1 MPTQAVRLLPGAIM
15 AIALIVGVGFAA
27 GSSPVAAQTKPKV
40 LQSGIEQPASAIF
53 IGNSFFYYNNSLHN
67 HFTLLLRSADPNVK
81 FRATSAT
88 ISGSGADWHDVE
100 SYFRPNAIGTYSFDA
115 NNNVVFNKLDRLF
128 DLAIM
133 MDCSQCPI
141 HPQLKSVFFE
151 YSKKH
156 SATVRKH
163 GAVPVYFMSWAYA
176 DKPEM
181 TAELAEAYTRA
192 GNDDGVFVVP
202 VGLAFARSI
211 ERRPELNLY
220 APDKRHPSMAGTYLA
235 ASTLYAALLKRSPT
249 GLKYT
254 AGLDDATA
262 QHLQIV
268 AWDTVQDY
276 FGTAVSVK

>member
-1 MPTQAVRLLPGAIM
+1 MSIQSVRLFLSAVLPVALALVAGA
-15 AIALIVGVGFAA
+15 
-27 GSSPVAAQTKPKV
+27 SPLAAQTKPKI
-40 LQSGIEQPASAIF
+40 LQTGVEQPASAIF

-67 HFTLLLRSADPNVK
+67 HFLALLRSGDANTK
-81 FRATSAT
+81 FRATSVT
-88 ISGSGADWHDVE
+88 ISGSGVDWHDVE

-141 HPQLKSVFFE
+141 HPQLKSVFVE
-151 YSKKH
+151 HSKKN

-192 GNDDGVFVVP
+192 GNDDGAFVVP

-211 ERRPELNLY
+211 ARRPELNLY
-220 APDKRHPSMAGTYLA
+220 AVDKRHPSLAGTYLA
-235 ASTLYAALLKRSPT
+235 ASTLYAALLKKSPA
-249 GLKYT
+249 GLKYA

-262 QHLQIV
+262 KHLQTV

-276 FGTAVSVK
+276 FGTAVSSK

>member
-1 MPTQAVRLLPGAIM
+1 MPALRLLSDAVF
-15 AIALIVGVGFAA
+15 ALAVLLIAGP
-27 GSSPVAAQTKPKV
+27 SPAAAQTKPKV
-40 LQSGIEQPASAIF
+40 LQTGVEQPTSAIF

-67 HFTLLLRSADPNVK
+67 HLTLLLRSADPENK
-81 FRATSAT
+81 FRATSVT

-141 HPQLKSVFFE
+141 HPQLRSVFFE

-176 DKPEM
+176 DKPRM
-181 TAELAEAYTRA
+181 TAELAEAYTQA
-192 GNDDGVFVVP
+192 GNDDDVLVVP

-211 ERRPELNLY
+211 EGRPDLNLH

-235 ASTLYAALLKRSPT
+235 ACTLYAALLKRSPV

-254 AGLDDATA
+254 AGLDEATA
-262 QHLQIV
+262 KHLQTV
-268 AWDTVQDY
+268 AWDTVQNY
-276 FGTAVSVK
+276 FGTSVSAK

>member
-1 MPTQAVRLLPGAIM
+1 MPPLPLLLFPGVVLAAM
-15 AIALIVGVGFAA
+15 LALIADP
-27 GSSPVAAQTKPKV
+27 SPLAAQTKPKI
-40 LQSGIEQPASAIF
+40 LQTGIEAPASAIF

-67 HFTLLLRSADPNVK
+67 HFTLLLRSADANAK
-81 FRATSAT
+81 FRATSVT

-151 YSKKH
+151 TSKKH
-156 SATVRKH
+156 SATVRRH

-192 GNDDGVFVVP
+192 GNDDDVFVLP
-202 VGLAFARSI
+202 VRLAFAKSI
-211 ERRPELNLY
+211 DQRPPFNLSP
-220 APDKRHPSMAGTYLA
+220 PDTHHPPLPTTYPPPPPP
-235 ASTLYAALLKRSPT
+235 SPPP
-249 GLKYT
+249 
-254 AGLDDATA
+254 
-262 QHLQIV
+262 V
-268 AWDTVQDY
+268 N
-276 FGTAVSVK
+276 S

>member
-1 MPTQAVRLLPGAIM
+1 MLPQSLRLFPGVVLAAM
-15 AIALIVGVGFAA
+15 LALVA
-27 GSSPVAAQTKPKV
+27 GPSPAGAQTKPKI
-40 LQSGIEQPASAIF
+40 LQTGIEAPASAIF

-67 HFTLLLRSADPNVK
+67 HFILLLRSADANTK

-100 SYFRPNAIGTYSFDA
+100 SYFRPNALGTYSFDA

-141 HPQLKSVFFE
+141 HPQLKSVFAE

-192 GNDDGVFVVP
+192 GNDDDVFVVP

-220 APDKRHPSMAGTYLA
+220 AADKRHPSMAGTYLA
-235 ASTLYAALLKRSPT
+235 ACTLYAALLKRSPA
-249 GLKYT
+249 GLKY
-254 AGLDDATA
+254 AAALDDATA
-262 QHLQIV
+262 KHLQTV

-276 FGTAVSVK
+276 FGTAVSSK

>member
-1 MPTQAVRLLPGAIM
+1 MPAQPLRLSLGAILT
-15 AIALIVGVGFAA
+15 AIVAFLAA
-27 GSSPVAAQTKPKV
+27 PAPLAAQTKPKI
-40 LQSGIEQPASAIF
+40 LQTGIEAPASAIF

-67 HFTLLLRSADPNVK
+67 HFILLLRAADANTK

-100 SYFRPNAIGTYSFDA
+100 SYFRPNAVGTYSFDA

-151 YSKKH
+151 TSKKH
-156 SATVRKH
+156 STTVRRH
-163 GAVPVYFMSWAYA
+163 GVVPVYFMSWAYA
-176 DKPEM
+176 DRPEM
-181 TAELAEAYTRA
+181 TAELAEAYTKA

-220 APDKRHPSMAGTYLA
+220 AADKRHPSMAGTYLA
-235 ASTLYAALLKRSPT
+235 VSTLYAALLKRSPA

-262 QHLQIV
+262 KHLQTV

-276 FGTAVSVK
+276 FGTAMSAK

>member
-1 MPTQAVRLLPGAIM
+1 MLPQSLRLFPGVVLAAM
-15 AIALIVGVGFAA
+15 LALVA
-27 GSSPVAAQTKPKV
+27 GPSPAGAQTKPKI
-40 LQSGIEQPASAIF
+40 LQTGIEAPASAIF

-67 HFTLLLRSADPNVK
+67 HFILLLRSADANTK

-141 HPQLKSVFFE
+141 HPQLKSVFAE

-156 SATVRKH
+156 STTVRKH

-202 VGLAFARSI
+202 VFDDFQKIRGIDI
-211 ERRPELNLY
+211 EKILEEVTLPA
-220 APDKRHPSMAGTYLA
+220 APF
-235 ASTLYAALLKRSPT
+235 
-249 GLKYT
+249 
-254 AGLDDATA
+254 DA
-262 QHLQIV
+262 
-268 AWDTVQDY
+268 
-276 FGTAVSVK
+276 VKKSLEAEQ

>member
-1 MPTQAVRLLPGAIM
+1 MPTQPARPFLSAVLAVVVALVAGA
-15 AIALIVGVGFAA
+15 
-27 GSSPVAAQTKPKV
+27 SPLAAQTKPKV
-40 LQSGIEQPASAIF
+40 LQTGIEQPASAIF

-67 HFTLLLRSADPNVK
+67 HFTLLLRSADANAK

-128 DLAIM
+128 DLAIL

-141 HPQLKSVFFE
+141 HPRLKSVFAE
-151 YSKKH
+151 TSRKH

-163 GAVPVYFMSWAYA
+163 GAEPVYFMSWAYA

-192 GNDDGVFVVP
+192 GNDDDVFVVP

-220 APDKRHPSMAGTYLA
+220 AADKRHPSMAGTYLA
-235 ASTLYAALLKRSPT
+235 ACTLYAALLKRSPA
-249 GLKYT
+249 GLKYA
-254 AGLDDATA
+254 AGLDEATA
-262 QHLQIV
+262 KHLQTV

-276 FGTAVSVK
+276 FGTAVSSK

>member
-1 MPTQAVRLLPGAIM
+1 MPMQSVRPLAGA
-15 AIALIVGVGFAA
+15 ALALALALVA
-27 GSSPVAAQTKPKV
+27 GSSPLAAQTKPKI
-40 LQSGIEQPASAIF
+40 LQTGIEAPASAIF

-67 HFTLLLRSADPNVK
+67 HFTSLLRSADANAK

-133 MDCSQCPI
+133 MDCSQCPV
-141 HPQLKSVFFE
+141 HPQLKSLFFE
-151 YSKKH
+151 TSKKH
-156 SATVRKH
+156 SATVRRH

-176 DKPEM
+176 DRPEM
-181 TAELAEAYTRA
+181 TAELAEAYTKA

-202 VGLAFARSI
+202 VGLAFAKSI
-211 ERRPELNLY
+211 ERRPELNLH
-220 APDKRHPSMAGTYLA
+220 AADRRHPSLAGTYLA
-235 ASTLYAALLKRSPT
+235 ATTLYAALFKTSPV
-249 GLKYT
+249 GLKYG

-262 QHLQIV
+262 KHLQTV
-268 AWDTVQDY
+268 ASDTVQDY
-276 FGTAVSVK
+276 FGTALSSK

>member
-1 MPTQAVRLLPGAIM
+1 MLPQSLRLFPGVVLAAM
-15 AIALIVGVGFAA
+15 LALVA
-27 GSSPVAAQTKPKV
+27 GPSPAGAQTKPKI
-40 LQSGIEQPASAIF
+40 LQTGIEAPASAIF

-67 HFTLLLRSADPNVK
+67 HFILLLRSADANTK

-133 MDCSQCPI
+133 MDCSQCPV

-156 SATVRKH
+156 SATVREH
-163 GAVPVYFMSWAYA
+163 GATPVYFMSWAYA

-181 TAELAEAYTRA
+181 TAQLAEAYTVA
-192 GNDDGVFVVP
+192 GNENKALVIP
-202 VGLAFARSI
+202 AGLAFARAVSKQ
-211 ERRPELNLY
+211 PELNLY
-220 APDKRHPSMAGTYLA
+220 APDKRHPSLAGTYLA
-235 ASTLYAALLKRSPT
+235 SCVVFAALTGHSPV
-249 GLKYT
+249 GNSYLAAIDAPT
-254 AGLDDATA
+254 AKF
-262 QHLQIV
+262 LQTV
-268 AWDTVQDY
+268 AWETVQEY
-276 FGTAVSVK
+276 YQK